1 MRRFLTAF
9 AAAVLMLSLGTAN
22 AAEYKKMTIRAATAN
37 PQGSLHVVAIDKF
50 KEIVE
55 KESNGA
61 ITVQTFYGGSLGDEQ
76 ANVKQLRNA
85 EIHLAVLADGNLTP
99 FAPQAGVFILPYM
112 FPKIS
117 DAEKLFGN
125 EAFMNKTADAIAK
138 QSRTRPLSWLVGGY
152 RIITNS
158 KKPINT
164 MADLKGLKIR
174 VPAVELQLAAF
185 RSWGVEPHPL
195 AWSETFNGLQQ
206 GVVDGQENPHA
217 INRDQKFWEVQ
228 KYITNIHYMLWVGP
242 MLVSDPWFR
251 KLDPQTKALV
261 EKAAKEAA
269 AYEWKWSAEQDE
281 IALKECLARGM
292 VINDVSDE
300 PAWTEAARSVWPQ
313 FYDKVGGMAVVDE
326 ALAIMPQYTD
336 VRRAGFGSAR
346 RLHSLEDVCLFSSS
360 STTTSKRGP
369 VLCSSRSWFSAS
381 SFRWPCA
388 SPWGRRWRGRRS
400 FPATV
405 SSGPCMSGPPLP

>member
-9 AAAVLMLSLGTAN
+9 AAAVLMLSLGTAD

-164 MADLKGLKIR
+164 MADLKGTL
-174 VPAVELQLAAF
+174 EMF
-185 RSWGVEPHPL
+185 
-195 AWSETFNGLQQ
+195 
-206 GVVDGQENPHA
+206 
-217 INRDQKFWEVQ
+217 
-228 KYITNIHYMLWVGP
+228 ITNIHYMLWVGP

-313 FYDKVGGMAVVDE
+313 FYDKVGGKAVVDE
-326 ALAIMPQYTD
+326 ALAIMQQ
-336 VRRAGFGSAR
+336 
-346 RLHSLEDVCLFSSS
+346 
-360 STTTSKRGP
+360 
-369 VLCSSRSWFSAS
+369 
-381 SFRWPCA
+381 
-388 SPWGRRWRGRRS
+388 
-400 FPATV
+400 
-405 SSGPCMSGPPLP
+405 

>member
-217 INRDQKFWEVQ
+217 INRDQKFWEVL
-228 KYITNIHYMLWVGP
+228 KYVTNVHYLLW
-242 MLVSDPWFR
+242 
-251 KLDPQTKALV
+251 
-261 EKAAKEAA
+261 AAKEAA

-300 PAWTEAARSVWPQ
+300 PAWPEAARSVWPQ
-313 FYDKVGGMAVVDE
+313 FYDKVGGKAVVDE
-326 ALAIMPQYTD
+326 ALAIMQQ
-336 VRRAGFGSAR
+336 
-346 RLHSLEDVCLFSSS
+346 
-360 STTTSKRGP
+360 
-369 VLCSSRSWFSAS
+369 
-381 SFRWPCA
+381 
-388 SPWGRRWRGRRS
+388 
-400 FPATV
+400 
-405 SSGPCMSGPPLP
+405 

>member
-85 EIHLAVLADGNLTP
+85 EILLAVLADGNLTP

-125 EAFMNKTADAIAK
+125 EAFMNKTADAIAR

-217 INRDQKFWEVQ
+217 SNRDQKFWEVQ

-251 KLDPQTKALV
+251 RLDPQTKALV

-292 VINDVSDE
+292 VINAVSDA

-313 FYDKVGGMAVVDE
+313 FYDKVGGKAVVEE
-326 ALAIMPQYTD
+326 ALAIMQQLAD
-336 VRRAGFGSAR
+336 ARRAGFGSAR

-369 VLCSSRSWFSAS
+369 VLCS
-381 SFRWPCA
+381 
-388 SPWGRRWRGRRS
+388 
-400 FPATV
+400 
-405 SSGPCMSGPPLP
+405 

>member
-22 AAEYKKMTIRAATAN
+22 ATEYKKMTIRAATAN

-195 AWSETFNGLQQ
+195 ACPKPSTGFSRAWSTG
-206 GVVDGQENPHA
+206 
-217 INRDQKFWEVQ
+217 
-228 KYITNIHYMLWVGP
+228 
-242 MLVSDPWFR
+242 R
-251 KLDPQTKALV
+251 KTPTPSTA
-261 EKAAKEAA
+261 
-269 AYEWKWSAEQDE
+269 
-281 IALKECLARGM
+281 
-292 VINDVSDE
+292 
-300 PAWTEAARSVWPQ
+300 TRSSGKSRSTSPTS
-313 FYDKVGGMAVVDE
+313 
-326 ALAIMPQYTD
+326 IICS
-336 VRRAGFGSAR
+336 GSAR
-346 RLHSLEDVCLFSSS
+346 
-360 STTTSKRGP
+360 
-369 VLCSSRSWFSAS
+369 CS
-381 SFRWPCA
+381 
-388 SPWGRRWRGRRS
+388 
-400 FPATV
+400 
-405 SSGPCMSGPPLP
+405 

>member
-313 FYDKVGGMAVVDE
+313 FYDKVGGKAVVDE
-326 ALAIMPQYTD
+326 ALAIMQQYTD
-336 VRRAGFGSAR
+336 ARRAGFGSAR

>member
-158 KKPINT
+158 KKSINT

-251 KLDPQTKALV
+251 RLDPQTKALV

-313 FYDKVGGMAVVDE
+313 FYDKVGGKAVVDE
-326 ALAIMPQYTD
+326 ALAIMQQ
-336 VRRAGFGSAR
+336 
-346 RLHSLEDVCLFSSS
+346 
-360 STTTSKRGP
+360 
-369 VLCSSRSWFSAS
+369 
-381 SFRWPCA
+381 
-388 SPWGRRWRGRRS
+388 
-400 FPATV
+400 
-405 SSGPCMSGPPLP
+405 

>member
-9 AAAVLMLSLGTAN
+9 AAAVLMLSLGTAD

-138 QSRTRPLSWLVGGY
+138 QSRTRPLSWLVGGH
-152 RIITNS
+152 RI
-158 KKPINT
+158 
-164 MADLKGLKIR
+164 L
-174 VPAVELQLAAF
+174 
-185 RSWGVEPHPL
+185 PH
-195 AWSETFNGLQQ
+195 SQ
-206 GVVDGQENPHA
+206 H
-217 INRDQKFWEVQ
+217 
-228 KYITNIHYMLWVGP
+228 
-242 MLVSDPWFR
+242 
-251 KLDPQTKALV
+251 
-261 EKAAKEAA
+261 
-269 AYEWKWSAEQDE
+269 
-281 IALKECLARGM
+281 
-292 VINDVSDE
+292 
-300 PAWTEAARSVWPQ
+300 
-313 FYDKVGGMAVVDE
+313 
-326 ALAIMPQYTD
+326 
-336 VRRAGFGSAR
+336 RA
-346 RLHSLEDVCLFSSS
+346 
-360 STTTSKRGP
+360 
-369 VLCSSRSWFSAS
+369 
-381 SFRWPCA
+381 
-388 SPWGRRWRGRRS
+388 
-400 FPATV
+400 ATV
-405 SSGPCMSGPPLP
+405 SSPTPRSPSTRWPTSRA

>member
-1 MRRFLTAF
+1 
-9 AAAVLMLSLGTAN
+9 MLSLGTAN
-22 AAEYKKMTIRAATAN
+22 ATEYKKMTIRAATAN

-174 VPAVELQLAAF
+174 CSRRGAPACRLPLVGRRAPSAGVVRNLQRASA
-185 RSWGVEPHPL
+185 G
-195 AWSETFNGLQQ
+195 AWSTGRKTPTPSTATRSS
-206 GVVDGQENPHA
+206 G
-217 INRDQKFWEVQ
+217 KSQ

-313 FYDKVGGMAVVDE
+313 FYDKVGGKAVVDE
-326 ALAIMPQYTD
+326 ALAIMQQ
-336 VRRAGFGSAR
+336 
-346 RLHSLEDVCLFSSS
+346 
-360 STTTSKRGP
+360 
-369 VLCSSRSWFSAS
+369 
-381 SFRWPCA
+381 
-388 SPWGRRWRGRRS
+388 
-400 FPATV
+400 
-405 SSGPCMSGPPLP
+405 